1 MTKYIFVVGGV
12 MSGVGKGVTASS
24 LGRILVSRGLKV
36 TMMKIDPYINV
47 DAGTMNPTEHG
58 EVFVLSD
65 GYETDQDMGNYE
77 RFLDTTLDRGN
88 YMTTGMIYKS
98 VIEKE
103 RNLEYGGKCVEVV
116 PHIPLEVID
125 RIKRAGKK
133 HVADVCIVEIGG
145 TVGEYQNLL
154 FLEAARMMKYQSP
167 KNVLVALVSYLP
179 IPGTIG
185 EMKTKPTQYAVQTLR
200 GTGLQAEIIVAR
212 ATEKLD
218 SKRKEKLALAC
229 GVERADIVSAP
240 DCRSIYEVPLLLES
254 EGLGDRVCA
263 KLRLKSKRSTLK
275 NWTKQYELSQQSAT
289 EVRIA
294 VVGKYFQT
302 GNYVLSDSY
311 LSVIEALKH
320 AAVANGTKLKLTW
333 IDSESY
339 EKDSGKLRE
348 LEGFDGVL
356 VPGGFGSR
364 GVEGII
370 AAIHHCRVKGIPFF
384 GICYGMQLAVVEY
397 ARSVMG
403 LKDAN
408 TTEVNAKTKNPLI
421 DILPEQ
427 RKLLKAKQYG
437 ASMRLGSYSAPIRP
451 GTLVAKLY
459 GTKSLSE
466 RHRHRYEVSP
476 AYHSALEAAG
486 LVFGATS
493 ADGTL
498 VETIELPARV
508 HPFYLAVQYHPEFQS
523 SLRSPHPI
531 FVGFISA
538 ALPAKRSKARK

>member
-24 LGRILVSRGLKV
+24 LGRILVSRGLRV

-133 HVADVCIVEIGG
+133 HAADVCIVEIGG

-154 FLEAARMMKYQSP
+154 FLEAARMMKYQNP

-339 EKDSGKLRE
+339 EKNSEKLRE
-348 LEGFDGVL
+348 LEGYNGVL

-403 LKDAN
+403 LSDAN

-437 ASMRLGSYSAPIRP
+437 ASMRLGSYSAPICP
-451 GTLVAKLY
+451 DTLVAKLY

-466 RHRHRYEVSP
+466 RHRHRYEVNP
-476 AYHSALEAAG
+476 AYHVALEAAG

-498 VETIELPARV
+498 VETIELPTRV

-531 FVGFISA
+531 FVGFIRA